1 MAKKIRNLS
10 NLERA
15 KIIQIILL
23 KCINGKPVRGTM
35 LELAQQY
42 GVTRKAIT
50 NLWKEAKQQRDAW
63 ELINVNSKLKGR
75 EGTNK
80 VTFDAARFK
89 SIHYKLRTT
98 QKRVAAAMV
107 VSQSTVSRWVKSK
120 VIRSH
125 TNALKPSL
133 TDKNKLARLIFC
145 LSKLYYD
152 EMLSKIMFKDQ
163 GNLIHIDEKWF
174 YITKDG
180 QRYYLSQ
187 TEPDQEEEPFISV
200 QSKSYIGKI
209 MFMCA
214 VARPKFSNNNEC
226 VFNGNIGIWPFVS
239 LEPAQRNSKNRVA
252 GTLETKPIESIT
264 KPVIKNMM
272 LGVVLPEIK
281 RKWPANA
288 SKNIFIQQDNARSHI
303 SNNDPDFRE
312 AASSDGWNIQLV
324 QQPPN
329 SPDLNVLDLGFFRA
343 IQSLQTLTNSYKLN
357 ELVVAV
363 KTVFDNLEVIKLNY
377 VFITMQ
383 GCNAENITE
392 LVDAVMSDSPY
403 LIE

>member
-15 KIIQIILL
+15 KIIQILLL

-35 LELAQQY
+35 LEVAQQY

-50 NLWKEAKQQRDAW
+50 NLRNEAKQQRDAR

-80 VTFDAARFK
+80 VIFDTAKFK

-98 QKRVAAAMV
+98 QKRVVAAMA
-107 VSQSTVSRWVKSK
+107 VSQSTVCRWVKSK

-125 TNALKPSL
+125 TNAIKPSL
-133 TDKNKLARLIFC
+133 TDKNKLARLIFG

-152 EMLSKIMFKDQ
+152 DMLSKIMFKDQ
-163 GNLIHIDEKWF
+163 SNVIHIDEKWF

-180 QRYYLSQ
+180 
-187 TEPDQEEEPFISV
+187 
-200 QSKSYIGKI
+200 
-209 MFMCA
+209 
-214 VARPKFSNNNEC
+214 
-226 VFNGNIGIWPFVS
+226 GIWPFVS

-252 GTLETKPIESIT
+252 GTIETKPIDSIT
-264 KPVIKNMM
+264 KQVVKNMM

-281 RKWPANA
+281 RKWSANA
-288 SKNIFIQQDNARSHI
+288 SKTIFIQQDNARPHI
-303 SNNDPDFRE
+303 SNTDPDFRE
-312 AASSDGWNIQLV
+312 ATSSDG
-324 QQPPN
+324 
-329 SPDLNVLDLGFFRA
+329 A
-343 IQSLQTLTNSYKLN
+343 IQSLQTLTNSYKVD

-363 KTVFDNLEVIKLNY
+363 KTAFDNLEVIKLNY
-377 VFITMQ
+377 VFITLQ
-383 GCNAENITE
+383 GCMIEVLKRRGHNDYKISHMHKSKLAKEGLLPEYLEAEKSLVKDSIRYINNVDSVDVANAGNAENITD

-403 LIE
+403 FIDMCS